1 MKGTISL
8 PEGPIHL
15 YDPAAGHASLTIAD
29 IDLKSRDEFQDRT
42 NYFALCLVRA
52 GRGRFFVDAA
62 EYRFRA
68 PSVLCFS
75 PYQNHQIET
84 DTPLT
89 ATLVRFH
96 ANFLCI
102 ETYHDEIG
110 CNGVLFNDV
119 YGVPA
124 VELGAAA
131 LAETDELIGRIRSEM
146 RDNALAKTELLLSYL
161 KVLLIKLSRLKREQ
175 QAAEGSACSTRL
187 PAELEALRELV
198 EANYA
203 RLHTPAAYARLLHV
217 TPKTLGK
224 IVKAHLHKTLTELI
238 RERILRQAKW
248 ELLHTL
254 KPVKQI
260 ARELGYTDELY
271 FSRLF
276 KRATGCSP
284 TFFREFETAV
294 RSGRNLSMTSA
305 QSSIPESS
313 VESDT
318 VGSPM
323 SNTARTEHRDAFR
336 LDGRNDDDDE
346 ALRSRSTV

>member
-1 MKGTISL
+1 M
-8 PEGPIHL
+8 
-15 YDPAAGHASLTIAD
+15 YDN
-29 IDLKSRDEFQDRT
+29 E
-42 NYFALCLVRA
+42 
-52 GRGRFFVDAA
+52 
-62 EYRFRA
+62 
-68 PSVLCFS
+68 
-75 PYQNHQIET
+75 
-84 DTPLT
+84 
-89 ATLVRFH
+89 
-96 ANFLCI
+96 
-102 ETYHDEIG
+102 
-110 CNGVLFNDV
+110 
-119 YGVPA
+119 
-124 VELGAAA
+124 
-131 LAETDELIGRIRSEM
+131 
-146 RDNALAKTELLLSYL
+146 LAKTEMLLSYL
-161 KVLLIKLSRLKREQ
+161 KVLLIRLSRLKLEQ
-175 QAAEGSACSTRL
+175 QAAAGSARSPRF
-187 PAELEALRELV
+187 PPELEALRELV

-224 IVKAHLHKTLTELI
+224 VVKTHLHKTLTELI

-248 ELLHTL
+248 ELLHTV
-254 KPVKQI
+254 KPVKQV

-294 RSGRNLSMTSA
+294 RGGRNLSMNTA

-323 SNTARTEHRDAFR
+323 SNSARTEHRDACR

-346 ALRSRSTV
+346 ALRGRSTA